1 VPFCLWLIKQRGKKE
16 ERINQLQE
24 ELQETVKELTATRSM
39 LKTAMEERDL
49 ESHEVAHLRKANKDL
64 TDDLTFLH
72 KRVEML
78 DEDLLIK
85 DGQISILK
93 ESVDK
98 PLRELCFE

>member
-1 VPFCLWLIKQRGKKE
+1 MPFFLWLIKQAGKKE

-39 LKTAMEERDL
+39 LKTAMEERDFT
-49 ESHEVAHLRKANKDL
+49 SNEVVHLRKANKDL
-64 TDDLTFLH
+64 TDDITFLH
-72 KRVEML
+72 KRVELL

-93 ESVDK
+93 ESIDK
-98 PLRELCFE
+98 PLRDLCFE